1 MKNGFWVMLLVSSFL
16 VSCLTGCGNKN
27 NISAI
32 YPENEEVVSLANAE
46 VTDFVTNYEWGRGS
60 YLSEAY
66 YGKGDHYEMQGVTLR
81 WEDKNQSKHF
91 VVAVSENK
99 DMSMATE
106 YQVTGNEVEILDLFV
121 NTTYYWQVTG
131 GKGKSNV
138 FSFQTAATPRTI
150 VIDGVSNTRDLGGKV
165 TESGKK
171 IRQGA
176 VYRGAKLDSITKEG
190 KIAFLEKY
198 QIKTDLDLRK
208 HGEGLL
214 GESPVGNEVSYYN
227 YSCPYYTSLRTSET
241 TGIDEEKNYE
251 NMASAMRVFADSDNY
266 PVYFHCAIGR
276 DRTSMVA
283 MLLLGV
289 CGVSKTD
296 IYMDYEM
303 SFFSE
308 SGCSDKAS
316 VEQMVNNF
324 SVTINYIAQ
333 CGESHGTFQENCEAY
348 LLQIGLTQT
357 EIDAIRNNL
366 IVQ

>member
-1 MKNGFWVMLLVSSFL
+1 MLLVSSFL
-16 VSCLTGCGNKN
+16 ASGLTGCENKN
-27 NISAI
+27 DISAI

-60 YLSEAY
+60 YSSEAY
-66 YGKGDHYEMQGVTLR
+66 YGKGDHYAMQGVKLR
-81 WEDKNQSKHF
+81 WEDKNKSKRF
-91 VVAVSENK
+91 VVTVSENK
-99 DMSMATE
+99 DMSMANE
-106 YQVTGNEVEILDLFV
+106 YQVEGNELEILDLFV

-131 GKGKSNV
+131 GRGSSNI

-150 VIDGVSNTRDLGGKV
+150 VIDGVSNTRDLGGKL

-171 IRQGA
+171 IRQGV
-176 VYRGAKLDSITKEG
+176 VYRGAKLDSITKDG
-190 KIAFLEKY
+190 KTAFLETY

-208 HGEGLL
+208 RGEGLQ
-214 GESPVGNEVSYYN
+214 GKSPVGDEVLYYN
-227 YSCPYYTSLRTSET
+227 YSSPYYTSLRTSET
-241 TGIDEEKNYE
+241 TGIDEKKNYE
-251 NMASAMRVFADSDNY
+251 NMASVMRVFADSDNY

-316 VEQMVNNF
+316 VEQMTKNF
-324 SVTINYIAQ
+324 SVTVNFIAQ
-333 CGESHGTFQENCEAY
+333 CGDSHGTFQENCEAY
-348 LLQIGLTQT
+348 LLQIGLTQA
-357 EIDAIRNNL
+357 EIDAIQSNL
-366 IVQ
+366 IAQ